1 MDELTQATRED
12 TTENTIINNETLT
25 DETTN
30 ENISEESTEDIP
42 APNCLALTVKKEYS
56 LPTFVNFIVKSA
68 RVSLK
73 VALSTIILHI
83 LDLFL

>member
-1 MDELTQATRED
+1 MDELSKATTNED
-12 TTENTIINNETLT
+12 TTENTITDEPLT

-30 ENISEESTEDIP
+30 ETVHEEEAEDIP

-56 LPTFVNFIVKSA
+56 LTTFVNFIVKTA